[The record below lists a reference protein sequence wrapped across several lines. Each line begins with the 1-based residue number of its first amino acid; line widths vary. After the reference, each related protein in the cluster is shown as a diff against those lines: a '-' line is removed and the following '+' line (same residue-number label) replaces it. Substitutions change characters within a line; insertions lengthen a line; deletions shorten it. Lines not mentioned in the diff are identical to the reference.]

1 MRLLLGLLLCRII
14 MDIPEYK
21 IPEYEIPYYEDGS
34 RISNSAIG
42 WFLNKGPAYLRRM
55 LDGKEKGLDLPQL
68 RKGTMIHEFLL
79 QPDKFWDDYVLFDG
93 EKPKSAQAQK
103 FCENL
108 INTVEI
114 EPNKQLSE
122 AYRKSY
128 SIVGKSEDKILSEA
142 LKISIE
148 YKDYI
153 EAIKS
158 KKILISQYDLDQL
171 MKIQNNVEEHKLAK
185 QLLQKAG
192 DYSNIHVY
200 HEFQINWDY
209 WAEDEFNHG
218 ALTPIACKSLLDS
231 CTFNFDT
238 KVCTIMDIKTTAK
251 LWHFEDSMKE
261 FDYCRQLC
269 FYKEAVYWY
278 MKNVLKLNEDEINE
292 WKFEYYIVAIDTTCS
307 NEIRVFKLST
317 YQVSSREVAIHD
329 FMINWFWHTITKEY
343 DHSRAYYV
351 GDGSETLDL

>member
-1 MRLLLGLLLCRII
+1 MN
-14 MDIPEYK
+14 IPEYK
-21 IPEYEIPYYEDGS
+21 IPEYKIPYYEDNT

-42 WFLNKGPAYLRRM
+42 WFLNKGPAYFCRM

-79 QPDKFWDDYVLFDG
+79 QPDQFWNDYVLFTG

-122 AYRKSY
+122 AYCKSY

-142 LKISIE
+142 LKISVE

-171 MKIQNNVEEHKLAK
+171 MSIQHNIGAHKLAR
-185 QLLQKAG
+185 QLIRRAG
-192 DYSNIHVY
+192 DHGSVHVY
-200 HEFQINWDY
+200 HEFHINWDY
-209 WAEDEFNHG
+209 FVSDEFNHG
-218 ALTPIACKSLLDS
+218 AYTPIACKSLLDS

-261 FDYCRQLC
+261 FDYCRQLY
-269 FYKEAVYWY
+269 FYQEAVYWY
-278 MKNVLKLNEDEINE
+278 MRNVLNLNEDEISE
-292 WKFEYYIVAIDTTCS
+292 WTFEYYIVAIDTTGS
-307 NEIRVFKLST
+307 NEIRVFKLTSS
-317 YQVSSREVAIHD
+317 QVNSREVIVND
-329 FMINWFWHTITKEY
+329 FMYDWLWHIATGNY

>member
-1 MRLLLGLLLCRII
+1 MIT
-14 MDIPEYK
+14 PEYK
-21 IPEYEIPYYEDGS
+21 IPEYDIPYYEDNT

-42 WFLNKGPAYLRRM
+42 WFLNKGPAYFRNM

-79 QPDKFWDDYVLFDG
+79 QPDQFWNDYVLFDG
-93 EKPKSAQAQK
+93 DKPKSAQAQK

-114 EPNKQLSE
+114 ELNKQLSE

-128 SIVGKSEDKILSEA
+128 SIVGKSEDKILLEA
-142 LKISIE
+142 LKISVE

-171 MKIQNNVEEHKLAK
+171 MKIQHNVDEHKLAK

-209 WAEDEFNHG
+209 LAEDELNHG

-231 CTFNFDT
+231 CTFDFNT
-238 KVCTIMDIKTTAK
+238 KKCTIMDIKTTAK

-269 FYKEAVYWY
+269 FYQEAVYWY
-278 MKNVLKLNEDEINE
+278 LNNELELSSDEINE
-292 WKFEYYIVAIDTTCS
+292 WRFEYYIIAIDTTGS
-307 NEIRVFKLST
+307 NEIRVFKLAT
-317 YQVSSREVAIHD
+317 HQVTSRGVAIHD
-329 FMINWFWHTITKEY
+329 FMSVYLWHLGTGNW
-343 DHSRAYYV
+343 DHSYDYYT
-351 GDGSETLDL
+351 GDGSETLNL

>member
-1 MRLLLGLLLCRII
+1 MIT
-14 MDIPEYK
+14 PEYK
-21 IPEYEIPYYEDGS
+21 IPEYDIPYYEDNT

-42 WFLNKGPAYLRRM
+42 WFLNKGPAYFRNM

-79 QPDKFWDDYVLFDG
+79 QPDQFWNDYVLFDG

-114 EPNKQLSE
+114 ELNKQLSD

-142 LKISIE
+142 LKISVE

-171 MKIQNNVEEHKLAK
+171 MKIQHNVEEHKLAK

-192 DYSNIHVY
+192 DYSNIHIY

-209 WAEDEFNHG
+209 WVEDELNHG

-231 CTFNFDT
+231 CTFDFDAKT
-238 KVCTIMDIKTTAK
+238 CTIMDIKTTAK

-269 FYKEAVYWY
+269 FYQEAVYWY
-278 MKNVLKLNEDEINE
+278 LTNVLELSSDEINE
-292 WKFEYYIVAIDTTCS
+292 WRFEYYIIAIDTTGN
-307 NEIRVFKLST
+307 NEIRVFKLDT
-317 YQVSSREVAIHD
+317 HQVTSRGVTIHD
-329 FMINWFWHTITKEY
+329 FMRVYLWHLGTENW
-343 DHSRAYYV
+343 DHSYDYYT
-351 GDGSETLDL
+351 GDGSETLNL

>member
-142 LKISIE
+142 LKISVE

-269 FYKEAVYWY
+269 FYQEAVYWY
-278 MKNVLKLNEDEINE
+278 MKNVLKLSEDEINE
-292 WKFEYYIVAIDTTCS
+292 WKFEYYIVAIDTTGS

-317 YQVSSREVAIHD
+317 YQVSSREVVIHD
-329 FMINWFWHTITKEY
+329 FMLNWFWHTITKEY
-343 DHSRAYYV
+343 DHSRTYYV

>member
-1 MRLLLGLLLCRII
+1 MIT
-14 MDIPEYK
+14 PEYK
-21 IPEYEIPYYEDGS
+21 IPEYDIPYYEDNT

-42 WFLNKGPAYLRRM
+42 WFLNKGPAYFRRM

-93 EKPKSAQAQK
+93 DKPKSAQAQK

-114 EPNKQLSE
+114 ELNKQLSD

-142 LKISIE
+142 LKISVE

-153 EAIKS
+153 EAIRS

-171 MKIQNNVEEHKLAK
+171 MKIQHNVGEHKLAR
-185 QLLQKAG
+185 QLIRRAG
-192 DYSNIHVY
+192 EHGNIHVY

-209 WAEDEFNHG
+209 FAEDELNHE
-218 ALTPIACKSLLDS
+218 AYTPIACKSLLDS

-238 KVCTIMDIKTTAK
+238 RTCTIMDIKTTAK

-261 FDYCRQLC
+261 FDYCRQLR

-278 MKNVLKLNEDEINE
+278 LNNVLELSIDEFYKWE
-292 WKFEYYIVAIDTTCS
+292 FEFYIIAIDTTGS
-307 NEIRVFKLST
+307 NEIRVFKLDSI
-317 YQVSSREVAIHD
+317 QVDSRSDTIHD
-329 FMINWFWHTITKEY
+329 FMTLYLWHLGTDNW
-343 DHSRAYYV
+343 DHSYDYYN
-351 GDGSETLDL
+351 GDGSETLNL

>member
-1 MRLLLGLLLCRII
+1 MKT
-14 MDIPEYK
+14 PEYK
-21 IPEYEIPYYEDGS
+21 IPEYDIPYYEDNT

-42 WFLNKGPAYLRRM
+42 WFLNKGPAYFRNM

-79 QPDKFWDDYVLFDG
+79 QPDQFWNDYVLFDG
-93 EKPKSAQAQK
+93 DKPKSAQAQK

-114 EPNKQLSE
+114 ELNKQLSE

-142 LKISIE
+142 LKISVE

-171 MKIQNNVEEHKLAK
+171 MKIQHNVGEHKLAR
-185 QLLQKAG
+185 QLIRRAG
-192 DYSNIHVY
+192 EHGSIHVY

-209 WAEDEFNHG
+209 LVEDELNHG

-238 KVCTIMDIKTTAK
+238 KTCTIMDIKTTAK

-269 FYKEAVYWY
+269 FYQEAVYWY
-278 MKNVLKLNEDEINE
+278 LNNELKLSSDEINE
-292 WKFEYYIVAIDTTCS
+292 WRFEYYIIAIDTTGS
-307 NEIRVFKLST
+307 NEIRVFKLAT
-317 YQVSSREVAIHD
+317 PQVTSRGVTIYD
-329 FMINWFWHTITKEY
+329 FMRIYLWHLGTGNW
-343 DHSRAYYV
+343 DHSYDYYT
-351 GDGSETLDL
+351 GDGSETLNL

>member
-1 MRLLLGLLLCRII
+1 MIT
-14 MDIPEYK
+14 PEYK
-21 IPEYEIPYYEDGS
+21 IPKYDIPYYEDNT

-42 WFLNKGPAYLRRM
+42 WFLNKGPAYFRNM

-79 QPDKFWDDYVLFDG
+79 QPDQFWNDYVLFDG

-114 EPNKQLSE
+114 ELNKQLSE

-142 LKISIE
+142 LKISVE

-171 MKIQNNVEEHKLAK
+171 IKIQHNVDEHKLAK

-209 WAEDEFNHG
+209 LVEDELNHG

-231 CTFNFDT
+231 CTFNFDIKT
-238 KVCTIMDIKTTAK
+238 CTIMDIKTTAK

-269 FYKEAVYWY
+269 FYQEAVYWY
-278 MKNVLKLNEDEINE
+278 LNNELELSSDEINE
-292 WKFEYYIVAIDTTCS
+292 WRFEYYIIAIDTTGS
-307 NEIRVFKLST
+307 NEIRVFKLAT
-317 YQVSSREVAIHD
+317 HQITSRGVTIHD
-329 FMINWFWHTITKEY
+329 FMSVYLWHLGTGNW
-343 DHSRAYYV
+343 DHSYDYYT
-351 GDGSETLDL
+351 GDGSETLNL

>member
-1 MRLLLGLLLCRII
+1 

-21 IPEYEIPYYEDGS
+21 IPEYDIPYYEDNT

-42 WFLNKGPAYLRRM
+42 WFLNKGPAYFRRM
-55 LDGKEKGLDLPQL
+55 LDGKENVLDLPQL

-79 QPDKFWDDYVLFDG
+79 QPEQFWDDYMLFVG
-93 EKPKSAQAQK
+93 EKPKSTQAQK

-114 EPNKQLSE
+114 ELNKQLSE

-128 SIVGKSEDKILSEA
+128 SIVGKSEDKILTEA
-142 LKISIE
+142 LKISVE

-153 EAIKS
+153 EALKS

-171 MKIQNNVEEHKLAK
+171 MKIQHNVGEHKLAR
-185 QLLQKAG
+185 QLIRRAG
-192 DYSNIHVY
+192 DHGSIHVY

-209 WAEDEFNHG
+209 LVEDELNHG
-218 ALTPIACKSLLDS
+218 APTPIACKSLLDS

-238 KVCTIMDIKTTAK
+238 KTCTIMDIKTTAK

-278 MKNVLKLNEDEINE
+278 LNLKLGLSSSEIRK
-292 WKFEYYIVAIDTTCS
+292 WKFEFYIIAIDTTGS
-307 NEIRVFKLST
+307 NEIRVFKLT
-317 YQVSSREVAIHD
+317 VPQVDSRGVVIHD
-329 FMINWFWHTITKEY
+329 FMIAYLWHLGTENW
-343 DHSRAYYV
+343 DHSRDYYV

>member
-1 MRLLLGLLLCRII
+1 ML
-14 MDIPEYK
+14 MTTPEYK
-21 IPEYEIPYYEDGS
+21 VPEYDIPYYEDS
-34 RISNSAIG
+34 TRISNSAIG
-42 WFLNKGPAYLRRM
+42 WFLNKGPAFFRRM

-114 EPNKQLSE
+114 ELNKQLSD

-142 LKISIE
+142 LKISVE

-171 MKIQNNVEEHKLAK
+171 MKIQHNVGEHKLAR
-185 QLLQKAG
+185 QLIRRAG
-192 DYSNIHVY
+192 EHGSIHVY

-209 WAEDEFNHG
+209 WLIDELNHG
-218 ALTPIACKSLLDS
+218 AYTTIACKSLLDS
-231 CTFNFDT
+231 CTFDFNAR
-238 KVCTIMDIKTTAK
+238 VCTIMDIKTTAK

-278 MKNVLKLNEDEINE
+278 LNNILELSNDEFDK
-292 WKFEYYIVAIDTTCS
+292 WTFKYYIIAIDTTGS
-307 NEIRVFKLST
+307 NEIRVFTLGSI
-317 YQVSSREVAIHD
+317 QVNSRSDTIHD
-329 FMINWFWHTITKEY
+329 FMKVYLWHLGTGNW
-343 DHSRAYYV
+343 DHSYDYYA
-351 GDGSETLDL
+351 GDGSEILNL

>member
-1 MRLLLGLLLCRII
+1 MIA
-14 MDIPEYK
+14 PEYK
-21 IPEYEIPYYEDGS
+21 IPEYDIPYYEDNT

-42 WFLNKGPAYLRRM
+42 WFFNKGPAYFRRM

-114 EPNKQLSE
+114 ELNKQLSD

-142 LKISIE
+142 LKISVE

-153 EAIKS
+153 EAIRS

-171 MKIQNNVEEHKLAK
+171 MKIQHNVGEHKLAR
-185 QLLQKAG
+185 QLIRRAG
-192 DYSNIHVY
+192 EHGSIHVY
-200 HEFQINWDY
+200 HEFQINWEY
-209 WAEDEFNHG
+209 WVNDELNHG
-218 ALTPIACKSLLDS
+218 AYTPIACKSLLDS
-231 CTFNFDT
+231 CTFDFNAR
-238 KVCTIMDIKTTAK
+238 VCTIMDIKTTAK

-278 MKNVLKLNEDEINE
+278 LTNVLELSNDEIDK
-292 WKFEYYIVAIDTTCS
+292 WVFKYYIIAIDTTGS
-307 NEIRVFKLST
+307 NEIRVFMLGSI
-317 YQVSSREVAIHD
+317 QVNSRSDTIHD
-329 FMINWFWHTITKEY
+329 FMRVYLWHLGTDSW
-343 DHSRAYYV
+343 DHSYDYYT

>member
-1 MRLLLGLLLCRII
+1 MII
-14 MDIPEYK
+14 PKYK
-21 IPEYEIPYYEDGS
+21 IPEYDIPYYEDNT

-42 WFLNKGPAYLRRM
+42 WFLNKGPAYFRNM

-79 QPDKFWDDYVLFDG
+79 QPDQFWNDYVLFDG

-114 EPNKQLSE
+114 ELNKQLSE
-122 AYRKSY
+122 SYRKSY

-142 LKISIE
+142 LKISVE

-171 MKIQNNVEEHKLAK
+171 MKIRHNVDEHKLAK

-209 WAEDEFNHG
+209 LVEDELNHG
-218 ALTPIACKSLLDS
+218 AFTPIACKSLLDS

-238 KVCTIMDIKTTAK
+238 KICTIMDIKTTAK

-269 FYKEAVYWY
+269 FYQEAVYWY
-278 MKNVLKLNEDEINE
+278 LNNELELSSDEINE
-292 WKFEYYIVAIDTTCS
+292 WRFEYYIIAIDTTGS
-307 NEIRVFKLST
+307 NEIRVFKLAT
-317 YQVSSREVAIHD
+317 HQVTSRGVTIHD
-329 FMINWFWHTITKEY
+329 FMSVYLWHLGTGNWNHSY
-343 DHSRAYYV
+343 DYYT
-351 GDGSETLDL
+351 GDGSETLNL

>member
-1 MRLLLGLLLCRII
+1 

-21 IPEYEIPYYEDGS
+21 IPEYDIPYYEDS
-34 RISNSAIG
+34 TRISNSAIG
-42 WFLNKGPAYLRRM
+42 WFLNKGPTYLRRM

-79 QPDKFWDDYVLFDG
+79 QPDQFWNDYVLFTG

-171 MKIQNNVEEHKLAK
+171 MSIQHNIGAHKLAR
-185 QLLQKAG
+185 QLIRRAG
-192 DYSNIHVY
+192 DHGSIHVY

-209 WAEDEFNHG
+209 FVSDEFNHG
-218 ALTPIACKSLLDS
+218 AYTPIACKSLLDS

-238 KVCTIMDIKTTAK
+238 KVCTTMDIKTTAK

-261 FDYCRQLC
+261 FDYCRQLY
-269 FYKEAVYWY
+269 FYQEAVYWY
-278 MKNVLKLNEDEINE
+278 MRNVLNLNEDEISE
-292 WKFEYYIVAIDTTCS
+292 WNFEYYIVAIDTTGS
-307 NEIRVFKLST
+307 NEIRVFKLTSS
-317 YQVSSREVAIHD
+317 QVSSRGVIVRG
-329 FMINWFWHTITKEY
+329 FMYDWLWHIATDNYE
-343 DHSRAYYV
+343 HSRAYYV
-351 GDGSETLDL
+351 GDGSETLNL

>member
-1 MRLLLGLLLCRII
+1 MIT
-14 MDIPEYK
+14 PEYK
-21 IPEYEIPYYEDGS
+21 IPEYEIPYYEDNT

-42 WFLNKGPAYLRRM
+42 WFLNKGPAYFRNM

-142 LKISIE
+142 LKISVE

-158 KKILISQYDLDQL
+158 KKILISKYDLDQL
-171 MKIQNNVEEHKLAK
+171 TAIKHNIWKHKLATC
-185 QLLQKAG
+185 LLKDAG
-192 DYSNIHVY
+192 DYGSIHIY
-200 HEFQINWDY
+200 HEFQINWEYAISSTICTDV
-209 WAEDEFNHG
+209 DFQ
-218 ALTPIACKSLLDS
+218 IKCKSLLDS

-269 FYKEAVYWY
+269 FYQKAVYWY
-278 MKNVLKLNEDEINE
+278 LANVLELSNDEIDKWE
-292 WKFEYYIVAIDTTCS
+292 FKFYIIAIDTTGS
-307 NEIRVFKLST
+307 NEIRVFKLAT
-317 YQVSSREVAIHD
+317 PQVTSRDVTIHD
-329 FMINWFWHTITKEY
+329 FMRVYLWHLGTDNW
-343 DHSRAYYV
+343 DHSYDYYN
-351 GDGSETLDL
+351 GDGSETLNL

>member
-1 MRLLLGLLLCRII
+1 MIT
-14 MDIPEYK
+14 PEYK
-21 IPEYEIPYYEDGS
+21 IPEYDIPYYEDYT

-42 WFLNKGPAYLRRM
+42 WFLNKGPAFFRRM

-114 EPNKQLSE
+114 ELNKQLSD

-142 LKISIE
+142 LKISVE

-171 MKIQNNVEEHKLAK
+171 MKIQHNVEEHKLAR
-185 QLLQKAG
+185 LLIRKAG
-192 DYSNIHVY
+192 EHLNVHVY
-200 HEFQINWDY
+200 HEFQINWEY
-209 WAEDEFNHG
+209 WTTDDLNHG
-218 ALTPIACKSLLDS
+218 AYTPIACKSLLDS
-231 CTFNFDT
+231 CTFDFNAR
-238 KVCTIMDIKTTAK
+238 VCTIMDIKTTAK

-278 MKNVLKLNEDEINE
+278 LSNVLELSNDEFDK
-292 WKFEYYIVAIDTTCS
+292 WTFKFYIIAIDTTGS
-307 NEIRVFKLST
+307 NEIRVFTLGSA
-317 YQVSSREVAIHD
+317 QVNSREETINK
-329 FMINWFWHTITKEY
+329 FMVEYLWHLGTGNW
-343 DHSRAYYV
+343 DHSYDYYA
-351 GDGSETLDL
+351 GDGSEILNL

>member
-1 MRLLLGLLLCRII
+1 MIT
-14 MDIPEYK
+14 PEYK
-21 IPEYEIPYYEDGS
+21 IPEYDIPYYEDS
-34 RISNSAIG
+34 TRISNSAIG
-42 WFLNKGPAYLRRM
+42 WFLNKGPAFFRRM

-79 QPDKFWDDYVLFDG
+79 QPDQFWNDYVLFDG
-93 EKPKSAQAQK
+93 DKPKSAQAQK

-114 EPNKQLSE
+114 ELNKQLSE

-142 LKISIE
+142 LKISVE

-171 MKIQNNVEEHKLAK
+171 MKIQHNVDEHKLAK
-185 QLLQKAG
+185 RLLQKAG
-192 DYSNIHVY
+192 DYSNMHVY
-200 HEFQINWDY
+200 HEFQINWEY
-209 WAEDEFNHG
+209 WIVDELNHG
-218 ALTPIACKSLLDS
+218 TYTPIACKSLLDS

-238 KVCTIMDIKTTAK
+238 RTCTIMDIKTTAK

-269 FYKEAVYWY
+269 FYQEAVYWY
-278 MKNVLKLNEDEINE
+278 LTNVLELSNGEIDK
-292 WKFEYYIVAIDTTCS
+292 WRFEFYIIAIDTTGS
-307 NEIRVFKLST
+307 NEIRVFRLT
-317 YQVSSREVAIHD
+317 TPQVTSRGVTIHD
-329 FMINWFWHTITKEY
+329 FMRVYLWHLGTENW
-343 DHSRAYYV
+343 DHSYDYYT
-351 GDGSETLDL
+351 GDGSETLNL

>member
-1 MRLLLGLLLCRII
+1 MIT
-14 MDIPEYK
+14 PEYK
-21 IPEYEIPYYEDGS
+21 IPEYDIPYYEDS
-34 RISNSAIG
+34 TRISNSAIG
-42 WFLNKGPAYLRRM
+42 WFLNKGPAFFRRM

-68 RKGTMIHEFLL
+68 RKGIMIHEFLL
-79 QPDKFWDDYVLFDG
+79 QPDQFWNDYVLFDG
-93 EKPKSAQAQK
+93 DKPKSAQAQK

-114 EPNKQLSE
+114 ELNKQLSE

-142 LKISIE
+142 LKISVE

-158 KKILISQYDLDQL
+158 KKILISKYDLDQL
-171 MKIQNNVEEHKLAK
+171 MKIQYNVEEHKLAK
-185 QLLQKAG
+185 QLVQKAG
-192 DYSNIHVY
+192 DYKNVHVY

-209 WAEDEFNHG
+209 WITDELNHG
-218 ALTPIACKSLLDS
+218 AYTSIACKSLLDS

-238 KVCTIMDIKTTAK
+238 RTCTIMDIKTTAK

-269 FYKEAVYWY
+269 FYQEAVYWY
-278 MKNVLKLNEDEINE
+278 LTNVLELSNGEIDK
-292 WKFEYYIVAIDTTCS
+292 WRFEFYIIAIDTTGS
-307 NEIRVFKLST
+307 NEIRVFRLFT
-317 YQVSSREVAIHD
+317 PQVTSRGVTIHD
-329 FMINWFWHTITKEY
+329 FMKVYLWHLGTGNWEHSY
-343 DHSRAYYV
+343 DYYT
-351 GDGSETLDL
+351 GDGSETLNL

>member
-1 MRLLLGLLLCRII
+1 MI
-14 MDIPEYK
+14 IPEYK
-21 IPEYEIPYYEDGS
+21 IPKYDIPYYEDNT

-42 WFLNKGPAYLRRM
+42 WFLNKGPAYFRNM

-68 RKGTMIHEFLL
+68 RKGTMIHELLL
-79 QPDKFWDDYVLFDG
+79 QPDQFWNDYVLFDG

-114 EPNKQLSE
+114 ELNKQLSE

-142 LKISIE
+142 LKISVE

-171 MKIQNNVEEHKLAK
+171 MKIQHNVDEHKLAK

-192 DYSNIHVY
+192 DYKNVHIY

-209 WAEDEFNHG
+209 WAEDELNHG

-231 CTFNFDT
+231 CTFDFDT
-238 KVCTIMDIKTTAK
+238 KTCTIMDIKTTAK

-269 FYKEAVYWY
+269 FYQEAVYWY
-278 MKNVLKLNEDEINE
+278 LNNELELSSDEINE
-292 WKFEYYIVAIDTTCS
+292 WRFEYYIIAIDTTGS
-307 NEIRVFKLST
+307 NEIRVFKLAT
-317 YQVSSREVAIHD
+317 HQVTSRGVTIHD
-329 FMINWFWHTITKEY
+329 FMSVYLWHLGTGNWYHSY
-343 DHSRAYYV
+343 DYYT
-351 GDGSETLDL
+351 GDGSETLNL

>member
-1 MRLLLGLLLCRII
+1 MNY
-14 MDIPEYK
+14 PKYK
-21 IPEYEIPYYEDGS
+21 IPEYEIPYYEDNT

-42 WFLNKGPAYLRRM
+42 WFLNKGPAYFRRM

-79 QPDKFWDDYVLFDG
+79 QPEQFWDDYVLFVG

-114 EPNKQLSE
+114 ELNKQLSE
-122 AYRKSY
+122 AYRNSY
-128 SIVGKSEDKILSEA
+128 SIVGKSEDKILTEA
-142 LKISIE
+142 LKISVE

-153 EAIKS
+153 EALKS

-171 MKIQNNVEEHKLAK
+171 MNIQHNVGEHKLAR
-185 QLLQKAG
+185 QLIRRAG
-192 DYSNIHVY
+192 DHGSIHVY

-209 WAEDEFNHG
+209 LVEDELNHG
-218 ALTPIACKSLLDS
+218 ALTPVACKSLLDS

-238 KVCTIMDIKTTAK
+238 RTCTIMDIKTTAK

-269 FYKEAVYWY
+269 FYQEAVYWY
-278 MKNVLKLNEDEINE
+278 LSNVLELSSDEINK
-292 WKFEYYIVAIDTTCS
+292 WSFEYYIVAIDTTSS
-307 NEIRVFKLST
+307 NEIRVFKLTSS
-317 YQVSSREVAIHD
+317 QVCSRGIVIHD
-329 FMINWFWHTITKEY
+329 FMSECLWHLGTGNW
-343 DHSRAYYV
+343 DHSRDYYT

>member
-1 MRLLLGLLLCRII
+1 MIT
-14 MDIPEYK
+14 PEYK
-21 IPEYEIPYYEDGS
+21 VPEYDIPYYEDS
-34 RISNSAIG
+34 TRISNSAIG
-42 WFLNKGPAYLRRM
+42 WFLNKGPAFFRRM

-114 EPNKQLSE
+114 ELNKQFSD

-142 LKISIE
+142 LKISVE

-171 MKIQNNVEEHKLAK
+171 MKIQQNVDEHKLAK
-185 QLLQKAG
+185 QLIQKAG
-192 DYSNIHVY
+192 KHDNIHVY
-200 HEFQINWDY
+200 HEFQINWEY
-209 WAEDEFNHG
+209 WINDELNHG
-218 ALTPIACKSLLDS
+218 AYTPIACKSLLDS
-231 CTFNFDT
+231 CTFDFNAR
-238 KVCTIMDIKTTAK
+238 VCTIMDIKTTAK

-278 MKNVLKLNEDEINE
+278 LTNILELSNDEIDK
-292 WKFEYYIVAIDTTCS
+292 WVFKYYIIAIDTTGS
-307 NEIRVFKLST
+307 NEIRVFTLSSI
-317 YQVSSREVAIHD
+317 QVNSRSDTIHN
-329 FMINWFWHTITKEY
+329 FMRVYLWHLGIGKW
-343 DHSRAYYV
+343 DHSYDYYT
-351 GDGSETLDL
+351 GDGSEILIL

>member
-1 MRLLLGLLLCRII
+1 

-21 IPEYEIPYYEDGS
+21 IPEYEIPYYEDNT

-42 WFLNKGPAYLRRM
+42 WFLNKGPAYFSRM

-79 QPDKFWDDYVLFDG
+79 QQEQFWDDYMLFVG

-114 EPNKQLSE
+114 ELNKQLSE

-128 SIVGKSEDKILSEA
+128 SIVGKSEDKILTEA
-142 LKISIE
+142 LKISVE

-153 EAIKS
+153 EALKS
-158 KKILISQYDLDQL
+158 NKILISQYDLDQL
-171 MKIQNNVEEHKLAK
+171 MKIQHNVGEHKLAR
-185 QLLQKAG
+185 QLIRRAG
-192 DYSNIHVY
+192 DHGSIHVY

-209 WAEDEFNHG
+209 LVEDELNHG
-218 ALTPIACKSLLDS
+218 ALTPVACKSLLDS

-238 KVCTIMDIKTTAK
+238 KTCTIMDIKTTAK

-269 FYKEAVYWY
+269 FYQEAVYWY
-278 MKNVLKLNEDEINE
+278 LDNKLELSSSEISK
-292 WKFEYYIVAIDTTCS
+292 WKFEFYIIAIDTTGS
-307 NEIRVFKLST
+307 NEIRVFKLT
-317 YQVSSREVAIHD
+317 TQQVTSRGVAIHD
-329 FMINWFWHTITKEY
+329 FMSEYLWHLGTGNW
-343 DHSRAYYV
+343 DHSYDYYN

>member
-1 MRLLLGLLLCRII
+1 MTT
-14 MDIPEYK
+14 PEYK
-21 IPEYEIPYYEDGS
+21 IPEYDIPYYEDNT

-42 WFLNKGPAYLRRM
+42 WLLNKGPAYFRRM

-93 EKPKSAQAQK
+93 EKPKSVQAQK

-114 EPNKQLSE
+114 ELNKQLSD
-122 AYRKSY
+122 AYHKSY
-128 SIVGKSEDKILSEA
+128 SIFGKSEDKILSEA
-142 LKISIE
+142 LKISVE

-153 EAIKS
+153 EAIRS

-171 MKIQNNVEEHKLAK
+171 MKIQHNVGGHKLAR
-185 QLLQKAG
+185 QLIRRAG
-192 DYSNIHVY
+192 EHGSIHVY

-209 WAEDEFNHG
+209 WVNDELNHG
-218 ALTPIACKSLLDS
+218 AYTPIACKSLLDS
-231 CTFNFDT
+231 CAFDFNAR
-238 KVCTIMDIKTTAK
+238 VCTIMDIKTTAK

-269 FYKEAVYWY
+269 FYKKAVYWY
-278 MKNVLKLNEDEINE
+278 LANVLELSPDEIDK
-292 WKFEYYIVAIDTTCS
+292 WVFKYYIIAIDTTGS
-307 NEIRVFKLST
+307 NEIRVFMLGST
-317 YQVSSREVAIHD
+317 QVNSRNDTIHD
-329 FMINWFWHTITKEY
+329 FMRVYLWHLGTGNW
-343 DHSRAYYV
+343 DHSYDYYT
-351 GDGSETLDL
+351 GDGSETLNL

>member
-1 MRLLLGLLLCRII
+1 MIT
-14 MDIPEYK
+14 PEYK
-21 IPEYEIPYYEDGS
+21 IPEYDIPYYEDNT

-42 WFLNKGPAYLRRM
+42 WFLNKGPAYFRRM

-79 QPDKFWDDYVLFDG
+79 QPDKFWYDYVLFDG

-114 EPNKQLSE
+114 ELNKQLSD

-142 LKISIE
+142 LKISVE

-153 EAIKS
+153 EAIRS

-171 MKIQNNVEEHKLAK
+171 MKIQHNVGEHKLAR
-185 QLLQKAG
+185 QLIRRAG
-192 DYSNIHVY
+192 EHGSIHVY
-200 HEFQINWDY
+200 HEFQINWEY
-209 WAEDEFNHG
+209 WTTDDLNHG
-218 ALTPIACKSLLDS
+218 AYTPIACKSLLDS
-231 CTFNFDT
+231 CTFDFNAR
-238 KVCTIMDIKTTAK
+238 VCTIMDIKTTAK

-269 FYKEAVYWY
+269 FYKKAVYWY
-278 MKNVLKLNEDEINE
+278 LANVLELSNDEIDK
-292 WKFEYYIVAIDTTCS
+292 WMFKYYIIAIDTTGS
-307 NEIRVFKLST
+307 NEIRVFTLGSA
-317 YQVSSREVAIHD
+317 QVNSREETINM
-329 FMINWFWHTITKEY
+329 FMVEYLWHLGTGNW
-343 DHSRAYYV
+343 DHSYDYYT
-351 GDGSETLDL
+351 GDGSEILIL

>member
-1 MRLLLGLLLCRII
+1 
-14 MDIPEYK
+14 MDYPEYK
-21 IPEYEIPYYEDGS
+21 IPEYEIPYYEDNT

-42 WFLNKGPAYLRRM
+42 WFLNKGPTYFRRM

-79 QPDKFWDDYVLFDG
+79 QPEQFWDDYMLFVG

-114 EPNKQLSE
+114 ELNKQLSE

-128 SIVGKSEDKILSEA
+128 SIVGKSEDKILTEA
-142 LKISIE
+142 LKISVE

-171 MKIQNNVEEHKLAK
+171 MNIQHNVGEHKLAR
-185 QLLQKAG
+185 QLIRRAG
-192 DYSNIHVY
+192 DHGNIHVY
-200 HEFQINWDY
+200 HEFQINWFY
-209 WAEDEFNHG
+209 LVEDKLNHG
-218 ALTPIACKSLLDS
+218 ALTPVACKSLLDS

-238 KVCTIMDIKTTAK
+238 RTCTIMDIKTTAK

-269 FYKEAVYWY
+269 FYQEAVYWY
-278 MKNVLKLNEDEINE
+278 LDNKLELSSSEINK
-292 WKFEYYIVAIDTTCS
+292 WKFEFYIIAIDTTGS
-307 NEIRVFKLST
+307 NEIRVFKLT
-317 YQVSSREVAIHD
+317 IPQVASRGVVIHD
-329 FMINWFWHTITKEY
+329 FMSEYLWHLKTGNW
-343 DHSRAYYV
+343 DHSYDYYT
-351 GDGSETLDL
+351 GDGSETLNL

>member
-1 MRLLLGLLLCRII
+1 MIT
-14 MDIPEYK
+14 PEYK
-21 IPEYEIPYYEDGS
+21 IPEYDIPYYEDS
-34 RISNSAIG
+34 TRISNSAIG
-42 WFLNKGPAYLRRM
+42 WFLNKGPAFFRRM

-114 EPNKQLSE
+114 ELNKQLSD

-142 LKISIE
+142 LKISVE

-171 MKIQNNVEEHKLAK
+171 MKIQQNVGEHKLAR
-185 QLLQKAG
+185 QLIRRAG
-192 DYSNIHVY
+192 EHGSIHVY

-209 WAEDEFNHG
+209 WLIDELNHG
-218 ALTPIACKSLLDS
+218 AYTSIACKSLLDS
-231 CTFNFDT
+231 CTFNFDART
-238 KVCTIMDIKTTAK
+238 CTIMDIKTTAK

-261 FDYCRQLC
+261 FDYCRQLY
-269 FYKEAVYWY
+269 FYQEAVYWY
-278 MKNVLKLNEDEINE
+278 LTNVLELSNDEIDK
-292 WKFEYYIVAIDTTCS
+292 WRFEFYIIAIDTTGS
-307 NEIRVFKLST
+307 NEIRVFKLATS
-317 YQVSSREVAIHD
+317 QVTSRDVVIHD
-329 FMINWFWHTITKEY
+329 FMRVYLWHLGTGNW
-343 DHSRAYYV
+343 DHSYDYYA
-351 GDGSETLDL
+351 GDGSEILNL

>member
-1 MRLLLGLLLCRII
+1 

-21 IPEYEIPYYEDGS
+21 IPEYEIPYYEDNT

-79 QPDKFWDDYVLFDG
+79 QPEQFWDDYMLFVG
-93 EKPKSAQAQK
+93 EKPKSVQAQK

-114 EPNKQLSE
+114 ELNKQLSE

-142 LKISIE
+142 LKISVE

-171 MKIQNNVEEHKLAK
+171 MKIQHNVGEHKLAR
-185 QLLQKAG
+185 QLIRRAG
-192 DYSNIHVY
+192 DHGSIHVY

-209 WAEDEFNHG
+209 WAPDELNHG
-218 ALTPIACKSLLDS
+218 AYTPIACKSLLDS
-231 CTFNFDT
+231 CTFDFNIRT
-238 KVCTIMDIKTTAK
+238 CTIMDIKTTAK

-269 FYKEAVYWY
+269 FYQEAAYWY
-278 MKNVLKLNEDEINE
+278 LSNVLKLSKEIDN
-292 WKFEYYIVAIDTTCS
+292 WKFEYYIVAIDTTGS
-307 NEIRVFKLST
+307 NEIRVFKLSSG
-317 YQVSSREVAIHD
+317 QVMSRSAVID
-329 FMINWFWHTITKEY
+329 NFMYNWSWHTETKNY
-343 DHSRAYYV
+343 DHSLAYYV
-351 GDGSETLDL
+351 GDGSETLNL

>member
-1 MRLLLGLLLCRII
+1 MIT
-14 MDIPEYK
+14 PEYK
-21 IPEYEIPYYEDGS
+21 IPEYDIPYYEDS
-34 RISNSAIG
+34 TRISNSAIG
-42 WFLNKGPAYLRRM
+42 WFLNKGPAFFRRM

-114 EPNKQLSE
+114 ELNKQLSD

-142 LKISIE
+142 LKISVE

-171 MKIQNNVEEHKLAK
+171 MKIQHNVEEHKLAR
-185 QLLQKAG
+185 LLIRKVG
-192 DYSNIHVY
+192 EHLNVHVY
-200 HEFQINWDY
+200 HEFQINWEY
-209 WAEDEFNHG
+209 WINDELNHG
-218 ALTPIACKSLLDS
+218 AYTPVACKSLLDS
-231 CTFNFDT
+231 CTFDFNAR
-238 KVCTIMDIKTTAK
+238 VCTIMDIKTTAK

-278 MKNVLKLNEDEINE
+278 LTNILELSNDEIDK
-292 WKFEYYIVAIDTTCS
+292 WVFKYYIIAIDTTGS
-307 NEIRVFKLST
+307 NEIRVFTLSSI
-317 YQVSSREVAIHD
+317 QVNSRSDTIHN
-329 FMINWFWHTITKEY
+329 FMRVYLWHLGTGNW
-343 DHSRAYYV
+343 DHSYDYYT
-351 GDGSETLDL
+351 GDGSEILIL

>member
-1 MRLLLGLLLCRII
+1 MII
-14 MDIPEYK
+14 PKYK
-21 IPEYEIPYYEDGS
+21 IPEYDIPYYEDNT

-42 WFLNKGPAYLRRM
+42 WFLNKGPAYFRNM

-79 QPDKFWDDYVLFDG
+79 QPDQFWNDYVLFDG
-93 EKPKSAQAQK
+93 DKPKSAQAQK

-114 EPNKQLSE
+114 ELNKQLSE

-142 LKISIE
+142 LKISVE

-171 MKIQNNVEEHKLAK
+171 MKIQHNVEEHKLAK

-209 WAEDEFNHG
+209 LVEDELNHG
-218 ALTPIACKSLLDS
+218 TLTPIACKSLLDS

-238 KVCTIMDIKTTAK
+238 KTCTIMDIKTTAK

-269 FYKEAVYWY
+269 FYQEAVYWY
-278 MKNVLKLNEDEINE
+278 LNNELELSSDEINE
-292 WKFEYYIVAIDTTCS
+292 WRFEYYIIAIDTTGS
-307 NEIRVFKLST
+307 NEIRVFKLAT
-317 YQVSSREVAIHD
+317 HQVTSRGVTIHD
-329 FMINWFWHTITKEY
+329 FMSVYLWHLGTGNW
-343 DHSRAYYV
+343 DHSYDYYT
-351 GDGSETLDL
+351 GDGSETLNL

>member
-1 MRLLLGLLLCRII
+1 
-14 MDIPEYK
+14 MDYPEYK
-21 IPEYEIPYYEDGS
+21 IPEYEIPYYEDNT

-42 WFLNKGPAYLRRM
+42 WFLNKGPAYFRRM

-79 QPDKFWDDYVLFDG
+79 QPEQFWDDYMLFVG

-114 EPNKQLSE
+114 ELNKQLSE

-128 SIVGKSEDKILSEA
+128 SIVGKSEDKILTEA
-142 LKISIE
+142 LKISVE

-153 EAIKS
+153 EALKS

-171 MKIQNNVEEHKLAK
+171 MKIQHNVGEHKLAR
-185 QLLQKAG
+185 QLIRRAG
-192 DYSNIHVY
+192 DHGDVHVY

-209 WAEDEFNHG
+209 LVEDELNHG
-218 ALTPIACKSLLDS
+218 ALTPVACKSLLDS

-238 KVCTIMDIKTTAK
+238 KTCTIMDIKTTAK

-269 FYKEAVYWY
+269 FYQEAVYWY
-278 MKNVLKLNEDEINE
+278 LDNKLELSSSEISK
-292 WKFEYYIVAIDTTCS
+292 WKFEFYIIAIDTTGS
-307 NEIRVFKLST
+307 NEIRVFKLT
-317 YQVSSREVAIHD
+317 MPQVTSRGVVIHD
-329 FMINWFWHTITKEY
+329 FMSECLWHFGTGNW
-343 DHSRAYYV
+343 DHSYDYYN
-351 GDGSETLDL
+351 GDGSETLNL

>member
-1 MRLLLGLLLCRII
+1 MIT
-14 MDIPEYK
+14 PKYK
-21 IPEYEIPYYEDGS
+21 IPEYDIPYYEDGS

-42 WFLNKGPAYLRRM
+42 WFLNKGPAYFRNM

-79 QPDKFWDDYVLFDG
+79 QPEKFWDDYVLFDG
-93 EKPKSAQAQK
+93 DKPKSAQAQK

-114 EPNKQLSE
+114 ELNKQLSE

-142 LKISIE
+142 LKISVE
-148 YKDYI
+148 YKNYI

-171 MKIQNNVEEHKLAK
+171 MKIQHNVEEHKLAK
-185 QLLQKAG
+185 LLLQKAG
-192 DYSNIHVY
+192 DYSNMHIY
-200 HEFQINWDY
+200 HEFQINWEY
-209 WAEDEFNHG
+209 WIVDELNYG
-218 ALTPIACKSLLDS
+218 AYTPIACKSLLDS

-238 KVCTIMDIKTTAK
+238 KTCTIMDIKTTAK

-269 FYKEAVYWY
+269 FYQEAVYWY
-278 MKNVLKLNEDEINE
+278 LTNVLELSNGEINK
-292 WKFEYYIVAIDTTCS
+292 WRFEFYIIAIDTTGS
-307 NEIRVFKLST
+307 NEIRVFRLAT
-317 YQVSSREVAIHD
+317 PQVTSRGVTIHD
-329 FMINWFWHTITKEY
+329 FMRVYLWHLGTENW
-343 DHSRAYYV
+343 DHSYDYYT
-351 GDGSETLDL
+351 GDGSETLNL

>member
-1 MRLLLGLLLCRII
+1 MIT
-14 MDIPEYK
+14 PEYK
-21 IPEYEIPYYEDGS
+21 IPKYDIPYYEDNT

-42 WFLNKGPAYLRRM
+42 WFLNKGPAYFRNM

-79 QPDKFWDDYVLFDG
+79 QPDQFWNDYVLFDG

-114 EPNKQLSE
+114 ELNKQLSE

-142 LKISIE
+142 LKISVE

-171 MKIQNNVEEHKLAK
+171 MKIQHNVDEHKLAK

-209 WAEDEFNHG
+209 LVEDELNHG
-218 ALTPIACKSLLDS
+218 TLTPIACKSLLDS

-238 KVCTIMDIKTTAK
+238 KTCTIMDIKTTAK

-269 FYKEAVYWY
+269 FYQEAVYWY
-278 MKNVLKLNEDEINE
+278 LNNELELSSDEINE
-292 WKFEYYIVAIDTTCS
+292 WRFEYYIIAIDTTGS
-307 NEIRVFKLST
+307 NEIRVFKLAT
-317 YQVSSREVAIHD
+317 HQVTSRGVTIHD
-329 FMINWFWHTITKEY
+329 FMSVYLWHLGTGNW
-343 DHSRAYYV
+343 DHSYDYYT
-351 GDGSETLDL
+351 GDGSETLNL

>member
-1 MRLLLGLLLCRII
+1 MIT
-14 MDIPEYK
+14 PKYK
-21 IPEYEIPYYEDGS
+21 IPEYDIPYYEDNT

-42 WFLNKGPAYLRRM
+42 WFLNKGPAYFRNM

-79 QPDKFWDDYVLFDG
+79 QPDQFWNDYVLFDG
-93 EKPKSAQAQK
+93 EKPKSVQAQK

-114 EPNKQLSE
+114 ELNKQLSE

-142 LKISIE
+142 LKISVE

-171 MKIQNNVEEHKLAK
+171 MKIQNNIEEHKLAK

-192 DYSNIHVY
+192 DYSNIHIY

-209 WAEDEFNHG
+209 WVEDELNHG
-218 ALTPIACKSLLDS
+218 ALAPIACKSLLDS

-238 KVCTIMDIKTTAK
+238 RTCTIMDIKTTAK

-269 FYKEAVYWY
+269 FYQEAVYWY
-278 MKNVLKLNEDEINE
+278 LTNVLELSSDEINE
-292 WKFEYYIVAIDTTCS
+292 WRFEYYIIAIDTTGS
-307 NEIRVFKLST
+307 NEIRVFKLDT
-317 YQVSSREVAIHD
+317 PQVTSRGVTIHD
-329 FMINWFWHTITKEY
+329 FMKVYLWHLGTENW
-343 DHSRAYYV
+343 DHSYDYYT
-351 GDGSETLDL
+351 GDGSETLNL

>member
-1 MRLLLGLLLCRII
+1 MKT
-14 MDIPEYK
+14 PEYK
-21 IPEYEIPYYEDGS
+21 IPEYDIPYYEDNT

-42 WFLNKGPAYLRRM
+42 WFLNKGPTYFRNM

-79 QPDKFWDDYVLFDG
+79 QPDQFWNDYVLFDG
-93 EKPKSAQAQK
+93 DKPKSAQAQK

-114 EPNKQLSE
+114 ELNKQLSE

-142 LKISIE
+142 LKISVE

-171 MKIQNNVEEHKLAK
+171 MKIQHNVEEHKLANRLV
-185 QLLQKAG
+185 QRAG
-192 DYSNIHVY
+192 DYKNVQIY

-209 WAEDEFNHG
+209 WIVDELNHG
-218 ALTPIACKSLLDS
+218 AYTSIACKSLLDS

-238 KVCTIMDIKTTAK
+238 RTCTIMDIKTTAK

-269 FYKEAVYWY
+269 FYQEAVYWY
-278 MKNVLKLNEDEINE
+278 LTNVLELSNGEINK
-292 WKFEYYIVAIDTTCS
+292 WRFEFYIVAIDTTGS
-307 NEIRVFKLST
+307 NEIRVFRLAT
-317 YQVSSREVAIHD
+317 PQVTSRGVTIHD
-329 FMINWFWHTITKEY
+329 FMRVYLWHLGTDKW
-343 DHSRAYYV
+343 DHSYDYYT
-351 GDGSETLDL
+351 GDGSETLNL

>member
-1 MRLLLGLLLCRII
+1 MIT
-14 MDIPEYK
+14 PEYK
-21 IPEYEIPYYEDGS
+21 IPEYDIPYYEDNT

-42 WFLNKGPAYLRRM
+42 WFLNKGPAYFRRM

-93 EKPKSAQAQK
+93 DKPKSAQAQK

-114 EPNKQLSE
+114 ELNKQLSD

-142 LKISIE
+142 LKISVE

-153 EAIKS
+153 EAIRS

-171 MKIQNNVEEHKLAK
+171 MKIQHNVGEHKLAR
-185 QLLQKAG
+185 QLIRRAG
-192 DYSNIHVY
+192 EHGSIHVY
-200 HEFQINWDY
+200 HEFQINWEY
-209 WAEDEFNHG
+209 WTTDDLNHG
-218 ALTPIACKSLLDS
+218 AYTPIACKSLLDS
-231 CTFNFDT
+231 CTFDFNAR
-238 KVCTIMDIKTTAK
+238 VCTIMDIKTTAK

-269 FYKEAVYWY
+269 FYEKAIYWY
-278 MKNVLKLNEDEINE
+278 LTNVLELSTDEFYK
-292 WKFEYYIVAIDTTCS
+292 WRFEFYIIAIDTTGS
-307 NEIRVFKLST
+307 NEIRVFKLASI
-317 YQVSSREVAIHD
+317 QVDSRSDTIHD
-329 FMINWFWHTITKEY
+329 FMTLYLWHLGTDNW
-343 DHSRAYYV
+343 DHSYDYYN
-351 GDGSETLDL
+351 GDGSEILNL

>member
-1 MRLLLGLLLCRII
+1 

-21 IPEYEIPYYEDGS
+21 IPEYDIPYYKDNT

-79 QPDKFWDDYVLFDG
+79 QPDQFWNDYVLFDG

-114 EPNKQLSE
+114 EPHKQLSD

-142 LKISIE
+142 LKISVE
-148 YKDYI
+148 YKGYI

-171 MKIQNNVEEHKLAK
+171 MKIQHNIGEHKLAR
-185 QLLQKAG
+185 QLIRRAG
-192 DYSNIHVY
+192 EHGNIHVY
-200 HEFQINWDY
+200 HEFQINWEY
-209 WAEDEFNHG
+209 WVIDESNH
-218 ALTPIACKSLLDS
+218 APIACKSLLDS

-238 KVCTIMDIKTTAK
+238 RTCTIMDIKTTAK

-269 FYKEAVYWY
+269 FYQEAVFWY
-278 MKNVLKLNEDEINE
+278 MKNVLKLSTDEINE
-292 WKFEYYIVAIDTTCS
+292 WRFEFYIIAIDTTGS
-307 NEIRVFKLST
+307 NEIRVFKLKFSQISPSGIVIDDAMT
-317 YQVSSREVAIHD
+317 EIA
-329 FMINWFWHTITKEY
+329 WHIDENLWEHGYEY
-343 DHSRAYYV
+343 YN
-351 GDGSETLDL
+351 GDGSETLNL